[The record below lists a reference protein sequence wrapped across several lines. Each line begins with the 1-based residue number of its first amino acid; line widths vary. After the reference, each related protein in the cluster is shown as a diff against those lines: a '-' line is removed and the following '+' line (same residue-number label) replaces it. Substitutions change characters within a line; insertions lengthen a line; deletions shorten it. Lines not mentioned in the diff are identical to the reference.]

1 MTTSPPSASDP
12 SGSEARSFE
21 LLHPVVQRWIWQQ
34 GWSELRDIQDD
45 AVPLLIT
52 PGPDVLVMAATAAG
66 KTEAA
71 FLPILSAAASARDG
85 GGPPGGFEA
94 MYVGPLKAL
103 INDQFRRLDGLC
115 EMAGVPVVR
124 WHGDADAGRKQAARR
139 NPEGLL
145 LITPESLEALF
156 IRGGLDIPRLFG
168 GLRHV
173 VIDELHAFIGTERGM
188 HLQSLL
194 TRLEA
199 ALNRRVPRV
208 GLSATIGDA
217 GLAADCLRPGDGA
230 AVARLTSTADGREIR
245 LQVRT
250 CRGAR
255 PDADPDTIPD
265 TTGETAPDAETLIA
279 DHLFKTLRGRH
290 NLVFAGT
297 RQAVESYADKL
308 RVLSERLGVPE
319 EFFPHHG
326 NLARSLR
333 EQVEARLRD
342 GSLPTTAICTT
353 TLELGIDIGDVES
366 VAQIGPPRSIAGLRQ
381 RLGRSG
387 RRAGKPAILRIYTT
401 SPAAGKTGSLVDRL
415 HLPTVQAIAAVRL
428 LLQGWC
434 EPPGPAAL
442 HLSTLTH
449 QVLALI
455 AERGGIRPQA
465 AHRLLCVEGPFRKVA
480 AGTFAALLR
489 RLGHPS
495 VRLIEQAPTRE
506 LMLGEQGERL
516 VSHYSFYAVFHTP
529 EEYRVVSG
537 GRTLGQLPL
546 DRPVANEMMI
556 IFAGRRW
563 IVADIR
569 ATERVLEVV
578 PAPGGRPPAF
588 SSGEPGPIHD
598 RLAQEMFTVLSG
610 NDVPAFLDAGARDA
624 LLAGREIF
632 TRYDIARC
640 SMLPGDKGMILLP
653 WLGSI
658 RRDTLMLALDA
669 EGVRGAGSGV
679 ALDLRAQPEQVMEA
693 LARIAAA
700 PPPDP
705 LVLARRIGNKL
716 LNKFD
721 HLLDEDLLTADAAA
735 ARLETD
741 SLPGIADSLVQA
753 LDRSSARRVPPHPH

>member
-1 MTTSPPSASDP
+1 MTTSPPSASDS
-12 SGSEARSFE
+12 SGPAARSFD
-21 LLHPVVQRWIWQQ
+21 LLHPVVQRWIWRQ
-34 GWSELRDIQDD
+34 GWNELRDIQDD

-71 FLPILSAAASARDG
+71 FLPILSAAAFARDG
-85 GGPPGGFEA
+85 AGPPGGFEA
-94 MYVGPLKAL
+94 MYIGPLKAL

-124 WHGDADAGRKQAARR
+124 WHGDVDAGRKQAARR
-139 NPEGLL
+139 HPEGLL

-156 IRGGLDIPRLFG
+156 IRGGLDIPRLFN

-230 AVARLTSTADGREIR
+230 GVARLTSTADGREIR

-250 CRGAR
+250 YR
-255 PDADPDTIPD
+255 DATE
-265 TTGETAPDAETLIA
+265 ETAPDAEALIA

-290 NLVFAGT
+290 NLVFAGA
-297 RQAVESYADKL
+297 RQTVESYADKL

-326 NLARSLR
+326 SLARGLR

-387 RRAGKPAILRIYTT
+387 RRAGKPAILRIYT
-401 SPAAGKTGSLVDRL
+401 AGPDAGEKTPLVDRL
-415 HLPTVQAIAAVRL
+415 QLPTIQAIAAVRL

-495 VRLIEQAPTRE
+495 VRLIEQAPTAE
-506 LMLGEQGERL
+506 LMLGERGERL
-516 VSHYSFYAVFHTP
+516 VSHYSFYAVFQTP
-529 EEYRVVSG
+529 EEYRVVT
-537 GRTLGQLPL
+537 GRKTLGQLPL
-546 DRPVANEMMI
+546 DRPVAPEMMI

-563 IVADIR
+563 IVAEVR
-569 ATERVLEVV
+569 AAERVLEVV

-588 SSGEPGPIHD
+588 NGGEAGPMHD
-598 RLAQEMFTVLSG
+598 RLAREMFTVLSG
-610 NDVPAFLDAGARDA
+610 NDIPAFLDAGARDA

-632 TRYDIARC
+632 TRYDVARC

-658 RRDTLMLALDA
+658 RRNTLLLALDA
-669 EGVRGAGSGV
+669 EGIRGTGDGV
-679 ALDLRAQPEQVMEA
+679 ALDLRADPGDVLKA
-693 LARIAAA
+693 LCRIADA

-705 LVLARRIGNKL
+705 LILAQRIGNKIQ
-716 LNKFD
+716 NKFD
-721 HLLDEDLLTADAAA
+721 HLLDDDLLAVDAAA
-735 ARLETD
+735 ARLETTA
-741 SLPGIADSLVQA
+741 LPGIARNLVQA
-753 LDRSSARRVPPHPH
+753 LSGSPGGGAARHPD

>member
-34 GWSELRDIQDD
+34 GWNELRDIQDD

-52 PGPDVLVMAATAAG
+52 PGPDVLIMAATAAG

-71 FLPILSAAASARDG
+71 FLPILSAAAAIRDG
-85 GGPPGGFEA
+85 AGPPGGFEA

-139 NPEGLL
+139 HPEGLL
-145 LITPESLEALF
+145 LITPKSLEALF

-199 ALNRRVPRV
+199 ALTRRVPRV

-217 GLAADCLRPGDGA
+217 GLAADCLRPGDGDG
-230 AVARLTSTADGREIR
+230 VARLTSTADGREIR
-245 LQVRT
+245 LQIRT
-250 CRGAR
+250 YR
-255 PDADPDTIPD
+255 DAS
-265 TTGETAPDAETLIA
+265 EKTAPDGEALIA

-290 NLVFAGT
+290 NLVFAGA
-297 RQAVESYADKL
+297 RQTVENYADRL
-308 RVLSERLGVPE
+308 RVLTERLGVPE

-326 NLARSLR
+326 SLARSLR
-333 EQVEARLRD
+333 EQVETRLRD

-401 SPAAGKTGSLVDRL
+401 SPDANEKTLLVDRL
-415 HLPTVQAIAAVRL
+415 QLPTIQAIAAVRL

-465 AHRLLCVEGPFRKVA
+465 AHRLLCVEGPFRKVT

-489 RLGHPS
+489 RLGHSS
-495 VRLIEQAPTRE
+495 VRLIEQAPTGE

-516 VSHYSFYAVFHTP
+516 VGHYSFYAVFQTP

-546 DRPVANEMMI
+546 DRPVAPEMMI

-569 ATERVLEVV
+569 AAERVLEVV

-588 SSGEPGPIHD
+588 NGGEPGPMHD
-598 RLAQEMFTVLSG
+598 RLAGEMFAVLSG
-610 NDVPAFLDAGARDA
+610 NDVPPFLDAGARDA
-624 LLAGREIF
+624 LLTGREIF
-632 TRYDIARC
+632 ARYDIARC

-658 RRDTLMLALDA
+658 RRNTLLLALDA
-669 EGVRGAGSGV
+669 EGIRGTGDGV
-679 ALDLRAQPEQVMEA
+679 ALDLRADPGDVLKA
-693 LARIAAA
+693 LCRIADA

-705 LVLARRIGNKL
+705 LILAQRIGNK
-716 LNKFD
+716 KFK
-721 HLLDEDLLTADAAA
+721 TSPTICSTMISWPSM
-735 ARLETD
+735 RQ
-741 SLPGIADSLVQA
+741 LPGW
-753 LDRSSARRVPPHPH
+753 RPPHCPALPAVLFRR